1 MRSKKLAPWVGVVTL
16 LSGATM
22 VGMPAAHAADGQDST
37 GVQPGTEVPEDTDN
51 QGGAQPGTD
60 VADEAPDTDDGDSTG
75 VQPGTEV
82 PEDTDNQGG
91 AQPGIEAP
99 GDAEDQGGV
108 QPGTDVADD
117 DQEPGGVQPGTD
129 TPVEQPE
136 TPEPAPTEPS
146 QPDTTAP
153 TTPPVVEQPEQPD
166 GADQSDDTGDTAA
179 PTAPQ
184 QPEDTG
190 QDDQSIGDD
199 TAPATPPVVEQ
210 PHQPADKSE
219 ADRPRDNGAQPSAP
233 AAPAAGGTSP
243 ASQEKPAPVK
253 DSAKQGQSSDEVLG
267 QIIAKAQA
275 GNVSAEVTSTTYPYR
290 TVTQAGVS
298 VGAADYTLPV
308 VSAGTY
314 DPEAGT
320 VSYGVGTP
328 KPVEHKLTAPA
339 ATAAKAVH
347 NATRDWTAPQLPTGT
362 YTVGDDSLGASLE
375 VS

>member
-1 MRSKKLAPWVGVVTL
+1 MRSKKLAPWVGVVAL

-22 VGMPAAHAADGQDST
+22 VGMPAAHAA
-37 GVQPGTEVPEDTDN
+37 
-51 QGGAQPGTD
+51 
-60 VADEAPDTDDGDSTG
+60 DDGDSTG

-91 AQPGIEAP
+91 
-99 GDAEDQGGV
+99 V
-108 QPGTDVADD
+108 QPGTETPEESDD
-117 DQEPGGVQPGTD
+117 DQGEGGVQPGTD

-153 TTPPVVEQPEQPD
+153 TTPPVVEQPQQPD
-166 GADQSDDTGDTAA
+166 GADQVDGDTGDITA

-184 QPEDTG
+184 QPETPEPAPTEPSQPDT
-190 QDDQSIGDD
+190 
-199 TAPATPPVVEQ
+199 TAPTTPPVVEQ
-210 PHQPADKSE
+210 PQQPADESE
-219 ADRPRDNGAQPSAP
+219 VDTPRDNATQPSAP
-233 AAPAAGGTSP
+233 AAPAAAETSP
-243 ASQEKPAPVK
+243 ASQNQPAP
-253 DSAKQGQSSDEVLG
+253 AKGSTEQGQSGDEVLG

-275 GNVSAEVTSTTYPYR
+275 GNVSAEVTSTTHPYR

-328 KPVEHKLTAPA
+328 EPVEHKLSAPA

-347 NATRDWTAPQLPTGT
+347 DTTRDWPAPQLPNGT

>member
-1 MRSKKLAPWVGVVTL
+1 M
-16 LSGATM
+16 
-22 VGMPAAHAADGQDST
+22 
-37 GVQPGTEVPEDTDN
+37 
-51 QGGAQPGTD
+51 QPGTD
-60 VADEAPDTDDGDSTG
+60 IADETPDTDDGDSTG

-91 AQPGIEAP
+91 
-99 GDAEDQGGV
+99 V
-108 QPGTDVADD
+108 QPGTETPEESDD
-117 DQEPGGVQPGTD
+117 DQGEGGVQPGTD
-129 TPVEQPE
+129 TPVEQPETPEPAPTEPSQPDITAPTTPPVVEQPQQPDGADQVDGDTGDITAPTAPQQPE

-153 TTPPVVEQPEQPD
+153 TTPPVVEQPQ
-166 GADQSDDTGDTAA
+166 
-179 PTAPQ
+179 
-184 QPEDTG
+184 
-190 QDDQSIGDD
+190 
-199 TAPATPPVVEQ
+199 
-210 PHQPADKSE
+210 QPADESE
-219 ADRPRDNGAQPSAP
+219 VDTPRDNATQPSAP
-233 AAPAAGGTSP
+233 AAPAAAETSP
-243 ASQEKPAPVK
+243 ASQNQPAP
-253 DSAKQGQSSDEVLG
+253 AKGPTEQGQSGDEVLG

-275 GNVSAEVTSTTYPYR
+275 GNVSAEVTSTTHPYR

-328 KPVEHKLTAPA
+328 EPVEHKLSAPA

-347 NATRDWTAPQLPTGT
+347 DTTRDWPAPQLPNGT

>member
-37 GVQPGTEVPEDTDN
+37 GVQPGTEAPEETED

-60 VADEAPDTDDGDSTG
+60 VPDEAPDTDDGDSTG

-91 AQPGIEAP
+91 AQPGTETP
-99 GDAEDQGGV
+99 EES
-108 QPGTDVADD
+108 DD

-153 TTPPVVEQPEQPD
+153 TTPPVVEQP
-166 GADQSDDTGDTAA
+166 
-179 PTAPQ
+179 Q

-190 QDDQSIGDD
+190 QDDQGTGDD

-219 ADRPRDNGAQPSAP
+219 ADTPRDNAAQPSAP
-233 AAPAAGGTSP
+233 AAPAAGGASP
-243 ASQEKPAPVK
+243 ASQDQPAPVK

-328 KPVEHKLTAPA
+328 KPVEHKLSAPA

-347 NATRDWTAPQLPTGT
+347 DTTRDWPAPQLPTGT

>member
-1 MRSKKLAPWVGVVTL
+1 
-16 LSGATM
+16 M
-22 VGMPAAHAADGQDST
+22 VGMPAAHAADDGNST

-51 QGGAQPGTD
+51 QGGVQPGTETPEETEDQGEGQPGTD
-60 VADEAPDTDDGDSTG
+60 IADETPDTDDGDSAG

-91 AQPGIEAP
+91 
-99 GDAEDQGGV
+99 V
-108 QPGTDVADD
+108 QPGTETPEESDD
-117 DQEPGGVQPGTD
+117 DQGEGGVQPGTD

-153 TTPPVVEQPEQPD
+153 TTPPVVEQPQ
-166 GADQSDDTGDTAA
+166 
-179 PTAPQ
+179 
-184 QPEDTG
+184 
-190 QDDQSIGDD
+190 
-199 TAPATPPVVEQ
+199 
-210 PHQPADKSE
+210 QPADESE
-219 ADRPRDNGAQPSAP
+219 VDTPRDNATQPSAP
-233 AAPAAGGTSP
+233 AAPAAAETSP
-243 ASQEKPAPVK
+243 ASQNQPAP
-253 DSAKQGQSSDEVLG
+253 AKGSTEQGQSGDEVLG

-275 GNVSAEVTSTTYPYR
+275 GNVSAEVTSTTHPYR

-328 KPVEHKLTAPA
+328 EPVEHKLSAPA

-347 NATRDWTAPQLPTGT
+347 DTTRDWPAPQLPNGT

>member
-1 MRSKKLAPWVGVVTL
+1 MRSKKLAPWVGVVAL

-22 VGMPAAHAADGQDST
+22 VGMPAAHAA
-37 GVQPGTEVPEDTDN
+37 
-51 QGGAQPGTD
+51 
-60 VADEAPDTDDGDSTG
+60 DDGDSTG

-91 AQPGIEAP
+91 
-99 GDAEDQGGV
+99 V
-108 QPGTDVADD
+108 QPGTETPEESDD
-117 DQEPGGVQPGTD
+117 DQGEGGVQPGTD

-153 TTPPVVEQPEQPD
+153 TTPPVVEQPQ
-166 GADQSDDTGDTAA
+166 
-179 PTAPQ
+179 
-184 QPEDTG
+184 
-190 QDDQSIGDD
+190 
-199 TAPATPPVVEQ
+199 
-210 PHQPADKSE
+210 QPADESE
-219 ADRPRDNGAQPSAP
+219 VDTPRDNATQPSAP
-233 AAPAAGGTSP
+233 AAPAAAETSP
-243 ASQEKPAPVK
+243 ASQNQPAP
-253 DSAKQGQSSDEVLG
+253 AKGSTEQGQSGDEVLG

-275 GNVSAEVTSTTYPYR
+275 GNVSAEVTSTTHPYR

-298 VGAADYTLPV
+298 VGAADCTLPV

-328 KPVEHKLTAPA
+328 EPVEHKLSAPA

-347 NATRDWTAPQLPTGT
+347 DTTRDWPAPQLPNGT

>member
-1 MRSKKLAPWVGVVTL
+1 MRSKKLAPWVGVVAL

-22 VGMPAAHAADGQDST
+22 VGMPAAHAA
-37 GVQPGTEVPEDTDN
+37 
-51 QGGAQPGTD
+51 
-60 VADEAPDTDDGDSTG
+60 DDGDSTG

-91 AQPGIEAP
+91 
-99 GDAEDQGGV
+99 V
-108 QPGTDVADD
+108 QPGTETPEESDD
-117 DQEPGGVQPGTD
+117 DQGEGGVQPGTD

-153 TTPPVVEQPEQPD
+153 TTPPVVEQPQ
-166 GADQSDDTGDTAA
+166 
-179 PTAPQ
+179 
-184 QPEDTG
+184 
-190 QDDQSIGDD
+190 
-199 TAPATPPVVEQ
+199 
-210 PHQPADKSE
+210 QPADESE
-219 ADRPRDNGAQPSAP
+219 VDTPRDNATQPSAP
-233 AAPAAGGTSP
+233 AAPAAAETSP
-243 ASQEKPAPVK
+243 ASQNQPAP
-253 DSAKQGQSSDEVLG
+253 AKGSTEQGQSGDEVLG

-275 GNVSAEVTSTTYPYR
+275 GNVSAEVTSTTHPYR

-328 KPVEHKLTAPA
+328 DPVEHKLSAPA

-347 NATRDWTAPQLPTGT
+347 DTTRDWPAPQLPNGT

>member
-1 MRSKKLAPWVGVVTL
+1 
-16 LSGATM
+16 M
-22 VGMPAAHAADGQDST
+22 VGMPAAHAA
-37 GVQPGTEVPEDTDN
+37 
-51 QGGAQPGTD
+51 
-60 VADEAPDTDDGDSTG
+60 DDGDSTG

-91 AQPGIEAP
+91 
-99 GDAEDQGGV
+99 V
-108 QPGTDVADD
+108 QPGTETPEESDD
-117 DQEPGGVQPGTD
+117 DQGEGGVQPGTD

-153 TTPPVVEQPEQPD
+153 TTPPVVEQPQ
-166 GADQSDDTGDTAA
+166 
-179 PTAPQ
+179 
-184 QPEDTG
+184 
-190 QDDQSIGDD
+190 
-199 TAPATPPVVEQ
+199 
-210 PHQPADKSE
+210 QPADESE
-219 ADRPRDNGAQPSAP
+219 VDTPRDNATQPSAP
-233 AAPAAGGTSP
+233 AAPAAAETSP
-243 ASQEKPAPVK
+243 ASQNQPAP
-253 DSAKQGQSSDEVLG
+253 AKGSTEQGQSGDEVLG

-275 GNVSAEVTSTTYPYR
+275 GNVSAEVTSTTHPYR

-320 VSYGVGTP
+320 VSYGIGTP
-328 KPVEHKLTAPA
+328 EPVEHKLSAPA

-347 NATRDWTAPQLPTGT
+347 DTTRDWPAPQLPNGT